1 MAQQTPQKGR
11 QISLVCRNHLSR
23 NFCRRYEWPSSRLL
37 CRRIY
42 DLEHKSHS
50 MGLFFFF
57 LGSVLGL
64 WVKSILPKG
73 NVLRVRRIFGA
84 ISRRRLH

>member
-1 MAQQTPQKGR
+1 
-11 QISLVCRNHLSR
+11 
-23 NFCRRYEWPSSRLL
+23 
-37 CRRIY
+37 
-42 DLEHKSHS
+42 